1 MKRWLITLVAMVVLV
16 LSVNVVKAG
25 TLERG
30 VQLSPFFVVGAYGN
44 AMVTSLKYQMAVDSR
59 IGLENRYRT
68 ITYNTGTFNTFESTI
83 SGGTTPT
90 ITITNTTTNSTYYQY
105 Y

>member
-1 MKRWLITLVAMVVLV
+1 MKRWLIALVAMVVLV
-16 LSVNVVKAG
+16 LSVNVVEAG

-30 VQLSPFFVVGAYGN
+30 VQLNSFFLGGGGANNNGMI
-44 AMVTSLKYQMAVDSR
+44 ASLKYQMAVDSR

-68 ITYNTGTFNTFESTI
+68 ITYNTGTFNTFSSTI

-90 ITITNTTTNSTYYQY
+90 ITISNTTYNYTY
-105 Y
+105 